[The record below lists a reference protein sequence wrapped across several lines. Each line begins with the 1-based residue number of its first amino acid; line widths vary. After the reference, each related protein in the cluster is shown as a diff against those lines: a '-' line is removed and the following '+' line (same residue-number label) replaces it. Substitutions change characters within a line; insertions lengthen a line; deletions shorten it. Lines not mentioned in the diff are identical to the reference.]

1 MNRYICIHGHF
12 YQPPRENPWLEEVEL
27 QDSSYPY
34 HDWNERIT
42 AECYAPNTA
51 SRILDSDKRIIDIV
65 NNYARISFDIG
76 PTLHSWIKI
85 HHPDVYRAIIEADQL
100 SQERFSGHGSAI
112 AQAYNH
118 IIMPL
123 ANDRDKRTQV
133 IWGIRDF
140 EHRFKRMP
148 EGMWLPETAANLE
161 TLDILA
167 EHGIA
172 FSILAPRQAQRVR
185 EIGKEEWEDVN
196 DSEIDPRMPYLCRL
210 PSGRTINLFFY
221 DGQVA
226 QDVAFRGL
234 LDNGKSFAERLI
246 GVFPDREEPKLV
258 HIATDGESYGH
269 HHRYGDMALACA
281 LHYIEY
287 GEQADLTNYAEYM
300 EKYPPTHEVEIIE
313 NSSWSCA
320 HGVERWRSDCGCNT
334 LANPGWNQGW
344 RAPLREAMDWLRDN
358 LIPIYER
365 EMALYIQDPW
375 QARDDYIKV
384 ILNRSAQNEVIL
396 DGSVQSV
403 EAFLSR
409 HVTRELSKEETVKVL
424 KLLEMQR
431 CAMLMYTSCGWFFD
445 EISGIET
452 VQVMRYASCAMQL
465 ARDVGGEDLESGYLD
480 ILKRAESNIL
490 DFKNGAGV
498 WEAFVKPA
506 ALDLLKVGAHYAIS
520 SLFEEYPETTNIFCY
535 TAKSEIYDLNES
547 GMQKLAIGKA
557 RIHANITGEERLVC
571 FAVIHFGDPN
581 LIGGVREYMGDDCF
595 ALMRQE
601 ITDAFTKSD
610 IPEVIRLM
618 DRHFETHGYSLWHL
632 FKDEQR
638 KVLNQ
643 ILEPILSEIEASSC
657 QTYEQHY
664 PIMQVMRDLRIPLP
678 KALAAIAEF
687 VLNTDIRKSLETEE
701 LDLEHLQNLVEEAK
715 KWSFE
720 LDRTTLGF
728 VASKRI
734 NSLMEKLSRT
744 PEDVS
749 LLERI
754 ETIFRTLSALS
765 LELDLWKTQNIYFSI
780 SKQLNGGMG
789 ERGESGDETAKK
801 WVEHFNNLQDY
812 IYVRSV

>member
-1 MNRYICIHGHF
+1 MNHYICIHGHF
-12 YQPPRENPWLEEVEL
+12 YQPPRENPWLEEIEL
-27 QDSSYPY
+27 QDSAYPY

-42 AECYAPNTA
+42 SECYAPNTA
-51 SRILDSDKRIIDIV
+51 SRILDPDNRIADIV
-65 NNYARISFDIG
+65 NNYTRISFDIG
-76 PTLHSWIKI
+76 PTLLSWIKL
-85 HHPDVYRAIIEADQL
+85 HHPDVYRAIIEADRI
-100 SQERFSGHGSAI
+100 SQKRFSGHGSAI

-123 ANDRDKRTQV
+123 ANSRDKRTQV
-133 IWGIRDF
+133 LWGIRDF
-140 EHRFKRMP
+140 EYRFGRKP

-161 TLDILA
+161 TLDLLA
-167 EHGIA
+167 ECGIG
-172 FSILAPRQAQRVR
+172 FTILAPRQAQRVR
-185 EIGKEEWEDVN
+185 EMGKEEWEDVDGDGIN
-196 DSEIDPRMPYLCRL
+196 SGMPYLCRL
-210 PSGRTINLFFY
+210 PSGKTINLFFY

-226 QDVAFRGL
+226 QDLAFGGL
-234 LDNGKSFAERLI
+234 LNNGKSFADRLI
-246 GVFPDREEPKLV
+246 GGFSDLKKPQLV

-281 LHYIEY
+281 LHNIES
-287 GEQADLTNYAEYM
+287 GKRANLTNYAEYL
-300 EKYPPTHEVEIIE
+300 EKHPPTHEVEIIE

-320 HGVERWRSDCGCNT
+320 HGVERWRGNCGCN
-334 LANPGWNQGW
+334 AHNNPGWNQEW
-344 RAPLREAMDWLRDN
+344 RAFLREAMDWLRDN

-365 EMALYIQDPW
+365 EIALYVQNPW

-384 ILNRSAQNEVIL
+384 ILNRSAQDEVIL

-403 EAFLSR
+403 DAFLSK
-409 HVTRELSKEETVKVL
+409 HALRELSEEETVKVL

-445 EISGIET
+445 DISGIET

-465 ARDVGGEDLESGYLD
+465 AREVGGEDLESGYLN
-480 ILKRAESNIL
+480 ILKRAQSNIPNCE
-490 DFKNGAGV
+490 NGARV
-498 WEAFVKPA
+498 WDTFVKPA

-520 SLFEEYPETTNIFCY
+520 SLFEEYPETIHLFCY
-535 TAKSEIYDLNES
+535 TASSEIYDLNES

-557 RIHANITGEERLVC
+557 RIHADITGEERLVC
-571 FAVIHFGDPN
+571 FAVMHFGDHN

-601 ITDAFTKSD
+601 ITNAFAKSD
-610 IPEVIRLM
+610 IPKVIRLM

-643 ILEPILSEIEASSC
+643 ILEPILSEIEASSR

-678 KALAAIAEF
+678 KALTAIAEF
-687 VLNTDIRKSLETEE
+687 ILNTDLRKSLETEE
-701 LDLEHLQNLVEEAK
+701 LDLVDLQKLVDEAK

-720 LDRTTLGF
+720 LDMTTLGF
-728 VASKRI
+728 VASQRI
-734 NSLMEKLSRT
+734 DSLMEQLSMT
-744 PEDVS
+744 PKDVS

-754 ETIFRTLSALS
+754 ETTFRILSALS
-765 LELDLWKTQNIYFSI
+765 LELDQWKTQNTYFSI
-780 SKQLNGGMG
+780 SRQLNGEMR
-789 ERGESGDETAKK
+789 ERAKRGDQTAKK
-801 WVEHFNNLQDY
+801 WVNHFDNLQDY
-812 IYVRSV
+812 IYVRCV

>member
-12 YQPPRENPWLEEVEL
+12 YQPPRENPWLEAVEL

-51 SRILDSDKRIIDIV
+51 SRILDPDKRIIDIV

-76 PTLHSWIKI
+76 PTLLSWIKI
-85 HHPDVYRAIIEADQL
+85 HHPDVYQAIIVADQL

-123 ANDRDKRTQV
+123 ANSRDKRTQV

-140 EHRFKRMP
+140 EHRFERKP
-148 EGMWLPETAANLE
+148 EGMWLPETAVDLE

-167 EHGIA
+167 EHGIG
-172 FSILAPRQAQRVR
+172 FTILAPRQAQRVR

-196 DSEIDPRMPYLCRL
+196 DEEIDPRMPYLCRL

-221 DGQVA
+221 DGQIA

-234 LDNGKSFAERLI
+234 LNSGKNFAERLI
-246 GVFPDREEPKLV
+246 GVFSDLEEPQLV

-281 LHYIEY
+281 LHHIES
-287 GEQADLTNYAEYM
+287 GKLANLTNYAEYM

-334 LANPGWNQGW
+334 LTNPGWNQGW

-365 EMALYIQDPW
+365 EMASCVQDPW
-375 QARDDYIKV
+375 QARDDYIKI
-384 ILNRSAQNEVIL
+384 ILNR
-396 DGSVQSV
+396 SVQSV
-403 EAFLSR
+403 ESFLSR
-409 HVTRELSKEETVKVL
+409 HAIKELSEEEKVKVL

-452 VQVMRYASCAMQL
+452 VQVMQYASCAMQL
-465 ARDVGGEDLESGYLD
+465 AREVGGEDLESGYLN
-480 ILKRAESNIL
+480 ILERAQSNIP
-490 DFKNGAGV
+490 DHKNGARV
-498 WEAFVKPA
+498 WETFVKPA
-506 ALDLLKVGAHYAIS
+506 ALDLLRVAAHYAMS
-520 SLFEEYPETTNIFCY
+520 SLFEEYPETINIFCY
-535 TAKSEIYDLNES
+535 TASSEIYDLNES
-547 GMQKLAIGKA
+547 GIRKLAVGKA
-557 RIHANITGEERLVC
+557 RIHADITGEERLVC
-571 FAVIHFGDPN
+571 FAVLHLGDHN
-581 LIGGVREYMGDDCF
+581 LIGGVRESVGDDF
-595 ALMRQE
+595 FSLMRQE
-601 ITDAFTKSD
+601 ITNAFTKSD
-610 IPEVIRLM
+610 IPEVIRSM
-618 DRHFETHGYSLWHL
+618 DRHFETHSYSLWHL

-643 ILEPILSEIEASSC
+643 ILDPTLNEIEASFR

-664 PIMQVMRDLRIPLP
+664 PIMQVMRELQIPLP
-678 KALAAIAEF
+678 KALAITVEF
-687 VLNTDIRKSLETEE
+687 ILNTDLRKLLETEE
-701 LDLEHLQNLVEEAK
+701 LDLEHLQKLVEEAK

-720 LDRTTLGF
+720 LDMTTLGF
-728 VASKRI
+728 VASQRI
-734 NSLMEKLSRT
+734 NSLMEKLSMT

-749 LLERI
+749 LLETI

-780 SKQLNGGMG
+780 SRQLNGGMR
-789 ERGESGDETAKK
+789 ERAEKGDQTAKK

-812 IYVRSV
+812 LYVRSV

>member
-1 MNRYICIHGHF
+1 M
-12 YQPPRENPWLEEVEL
+12 
-27 QDSSYPY
+27 
-34 HDWNERIT
+34 
-42 AECYAPNTA
+42 
-51 SRILDSDKRIIDIV
+51 
-65 NNYARISFDIG
+65 
-76 PTLHSWIKI
+76 
-85 HHPDVYRAIIEADQL
+85 HHPDVYQVIIEADQL

-123 ANDRDKRTQV
+123 ASSRDKRTQV

-140 EHRFKRMP
+140 EYRFKRKP
-148 EGMWLPETAANLE
+148 EGMWLPETAVDLE

-167 EHGIA
+167 EHGIG
-172 FSILAPRQAQRVR
+172 FTILAPRQARRVR
-185 EIGKEEWEDVN
+185 EIGKEEWRDVN
-196 DSEIDPRMPYLCRL
+196 GEKIDPRLPYLCRL

-221 DGQVA
+221 DGQIA
-226 QDVAFRGL
+226 QDVAFKDL
-234 LDNGKSFAERLI
+234 LNSGKNFAERLI
-246 GVFPDREEPKLV
+246 GVFSDTEEPQLV

-269 HHRYGDMALACA
+269 HHRYGDMALAYA
-281 LHYIEY
+281 LHQIESNDL
-287 GEQADLTNYAEYM
+287 ADLTNYAEYM
-300 EKYPPTHEVEIIE
+300 EKYPPTHEVAIIE
-313 NSSWSCA
+313 DSSWSCA
-320 HGVERWRSDCGCNT
+320 HGVERWRCDCGCNT

-358 LIPIYER
+358 LIPIYEG
-365 EMALYIQDPW
+365 EMASCVQDPW

-396 DGSVQSV
+396 DGSVQGV
-403 EAFLSR
+403 ESFLSR
-409 HVTRELSKEETVKVL
+409 HVIRELSGEEKVKVL

-465 ARDVGGEDLESGYLD
+465 AREVGGEDLESGYLD
-480 ILKRAESNIL
+480 ILKRAQSNVP

-498 WEAFVKPA
+498 WETFVKPA
-506 ALDLLKVGAHYAIS
+506 ALDLFKVGAHYAIS
-520 SLFEEYPETTNIFCY
+520 SLFEEYPETINIFCY

-547 GMQKLAIGKA
+547 GIQKLAVGKA
-557 RIHANITGEERLVC
+557 RIRADITGEERLVC
-571 FAVIHFGDPN
+571 FAVLHFGDPN
-581 LIGGVREYMGDDCF
+581 LIGGVREYMGDDF
-595 ALMRQE
+595 FTLMRQE
-601 ITDAFTKSD
+601 ITNAFTKSD

-618 DRHFETHGYSLWHL
+618 DRHFETHGYSLWRL

-643 ILEPILSEIEASSC
+643 ILEPILSEIEASSS

-678 KALAAIAEF
+678 KALATTVEF

-701 LDLEHLQNLVEEAK
+701 LDLEHLQRLVEEAK

-728 VASKRI
+728 VASKKI
-734 NSLMEKLSRT
+734 NSLIEKLSVT
-744 PEDVS
+744 PEDLS

-754 ETIFRTLSALS
+754 ETIFRILSTLS
-765 LELDLWKTQNIYFSI
+765 LELDLWKTQNVCFSI
-780 SKQLNGGMG
+780 NRQLNGEMREGA
-789 ERGESGDETAKK
+789 ERGDQTAKK
-801 WVEHFNNLQDY
+801 WVSHFDNLQDY
-812 IYVRSV
+812 IHVRSV